1 MIDRSNSKHSSDI
14 LKVSNLSFSWKNN
27 HVLKDIEFSCRTG
40 ELIAILGINGAGKS
54 TLLKCMNKILKPQ
67 TGIVEIESK
76 NINDYSI
83 IELAKSISYVPQ
95 SVMTNFSMDV
105 FDVVMLGRRP
115 HISWR
120 ISDEDRD
127 KVSKTLQIFDLE
139 DFAFRRFDQLSGGE
153 RQRVIIAKAVAQDPK
168 IFLLDEPTSDLD
180 LKSQIEIMKSLRTL
194 VSNSASPK
202 SALVAIHDI
211 NIAARFSDRILLLHD
226 GQIISQGTPQ
236 EVLTTENIAKVFGVT
251 SEVEIYSPSETR
263 EFEAYSPSVRVIVK
277 DEIPD
282 DTSLSEKSKSKFD
295 ADRSK
300 SEEDPIKAE

>member
-1 MIDRSNSKHSSDI
+1 MSSI
-14 LKVSNLSFSWKNN
+14 LDATEISFSWGDN
-27 HVLKDIEFSCRTG
+27 HVLKGLDLEIG
-40 ELIAILGINGAGKS
+40 ENELVSILGVNGAGKS
-54 TLLKCMNKILKPQ
+54 TLLKCLNRILTPQSGKIQ
-67 TGIVEIESK
+67 VSSK
-76 NINDYSI
+76 DVGDLTLL
-83 IELAKSISYVPQ
+83 ELSKLMSYVPQ
-95 SVMTNFSMDV
+95 SVRSSFSMDV
-105 FDVVMLGRRP
+105 FDVVLLGRRP

-120 ISDEDRD
+120 ISDDDRD
-127 KVSKTLQIFDLE
+127 KVSETLRILNLE

-226 GQIISQGTPQ
+226 GQIISQGSPQ

-251 SEVEIYSPSETR
+251 SEVEIFSSSEMG
-263 EFEAYSPSVRVIVK
+263 EAEAYSPSVRVIIK

-282 DTSLSEKSKSKFD
+282 DTSLSEKSKSKFYVG
-295 ADRSK
+295 RSK
-300 SEEDPIKAE
+300 SEEDSIKGE

>member
-1 MIDRSNSKHSSDI
+1 M
-14 LKVSNLSFSWKNN
+14 SNLSFSWKNN
-27 HVLKDIEFSCRTG
+27 HVLKDIDFSCRTG
-40 ELIAILGINGAGKS
+40 ELIAILGVNGAGKS

-153 RQRVIIAKAVAQDPK
+153 RQRVIIAKAVAQNPSL
-168 IFLLDEPTSDLD
+168 FLFDEPTSDLD
-180 LKSQIEIMKSLRTL
+180 LRNQIEVMKRIRELIDMK
-194 VSNSASPK
+194 NEK
-202 SALVAIHDI
+202 ISALVAVHDI
-211 NIAARFSDRILLLHD
+211 NLACRFADRILLLHEGKIKAFD
-226 GQIISQGTPQ
+226 TP
-236 EVLTTENIAKVFGVT
+236 ESVLNEQNIAEVFGVT
-251 SEVEIYSPSETR
+251 CTILSATDESPM
-263 EFEAYSPSVRVIVK
+263 RVLVG
-277 DEIPD
+277 DEI
-282 DTSLSEKSKSKFD
+282 KFHS
-295 ADRSK
+295 ASIIK
-300 SEEDPIKAE
+300 QEE

>member
-153 RQRVIIAKAVAQDPK
+153 RQRVIVAKAVAQNPSL
-168 IFLLDEPTSDLD
+168 FLFDEPTSDLD
-180 LKSQIEIMKSLRTL
+180 LRNQIEVMKRIRELIDMK
-194 VSNSASPK
+194 NEK
-202 SALVAIHDI
+202 ISALVAVHDI
-211 NIAARFSDRILLLHD
+211 NLACRFADRILLLHEGKIKAFD
-226 GQIISQGTPQ
+226 TP
-236 EVLTTENIAKVFGVT
+236 ESVLNEQNIAEVFGVT
-251 SEVEIYSPSETR
+251 CTILSATDESPM
-263 EFEAYSPSVRVIVK
+263 RVLVG
-277 DEIPD
+277 DEI
-282 DTSLSEKSKSKFD
+282 KFHS
-295 ADRSK
+295 ASIIK
-300 SEEDPIKAE
+300 QEE

>member
-1 MIDRSNSKHSSDI
+1 LIDRSNSKHSSDI

-153 RQRVIIAKAVAQDPK
+153 RQRVIVAKAVAQNPSL
-168 IFLLDEPTSDLD
+168 FLFDEPTSDLD
-180 LKSQIEIMKSLRTL
+180 LRNQIEVMKRIRELIDMK
-194 VSNSASPK
+194 NEK
-202 SALVAIHDI
+202 ISALVAVHDI
-211 NIAARFSDRILLLHD
+211 NLACRFADRILLLHEGKIKAFD
-226 GQIISQGTPQ
+226 TP
-236 EVLTTENIAKVFGVT
+236 ESVLNEQNIAEVFGVT
-251 SEVEIYSPSETR
+251 CTILSATDESPM
-263 EFEAYSPSVRVIVK
+263 RVLVG
-277 DEIPD
+277 DEIKFH
-282 DTSLSEKSKSKFD
+282 SASKIKQ
-295 ADRSK
+295 
-300 SEEDPIKAE
+300 EE